1 MYVKFS
7 DSRRMHVRPLW
18 QAFLLSIA
26 TGSLYQ
32 VWWLGRTAYE
42 LEGAGSS
49 TRVRVAAWP
58 LGMLGVAALVL
69 WAAVASPGPAQQTA
83 AMVIGGAAA
92 TWLGLDLG
100 STIRHF
106 QDRAGVAQAEWY
118 RVQPA
123 FAVGLLVVA
132 LGIGVAGVQ
141 PGDPEIAGVLGP
153 LERAINAWATGLLLP
168 IWLLYLQHGLNQAL
182 VLLGPVTHAEDHYGM
197 LGGSAEDAER
207 IRARLA
213 IHHKSHQTSEQLE
226 DMPWVTASV
235 AALCTIVFTW
245 QIAAYGFSLSLDD
258 MRASGAATNELVLDG
273 EWWRLATQ
281 HLVHFSVDHWA
292 FNMFALLLGG
302 WLLERVIGHR
312 LMVGVVF
319 ASALGATVLTWFVGP
334 ALYGP
339 MAAEVVS
346 GGESGIGFGVI
357 GALVAVDHHA
367 TSPAGKFGRWMAV
380 IGMVS
385 SLAPGVGLLAHAG
398 GFLGGA
404 AAVIIARLLV
414 PARPDVVIEVVPT
427 AQTTQQPVQHVP
439 PPPVAVPPPVMPPV
453 ATNGLPPV
461 VPPPVTRPPW
471 S

>member
-1 MYVKFS
+1 MYVNFS
-7 DSRRMHVRPLW
+7 DTRRMHVRPLW
-18 QAFLLSIA
+18 QAFLLSMA

-42 LEGAGSS
+42 LEGAGAS
-49 TRVRVAAWP
+49 TRARVAAWP
-58 LGMLGVAALVL
+58 LGMLGAAALVL
-69 WAAVASPGPAQQTA
+69 WAAVASPGPDQQAA
-83 AMVIGGAAA
+83 AMVIGGALAVG
-92 TWLGLDLG
+92 LGLDLG
-100 STIRHF
+100 RTIGSF
-106 QDRAGVAQAEWY
+106 QDRAGVAPTEWY
-118 RVQPA
+118 RVKPA
-123 FAVGLLVVA
+123 FAVGLLVIA

-141 PGDPEIAGVLGP
+141 PGDPEIAGVLDP

-182 VLLGPVTHAEDHYGM
+182 MLLGPVTHAEDHFGT
-197 LGGSAEDAER
+197 LGGSAEEAER

-213 IHHKSHQTSEQLE
+213 IHHRSHQASEQLE

-235 AALCTIVFTW
+235 AAICTAVFTW
-245 QIAAYGFSLSLDD
+245 QVAMHGFSLSLDD
-258 MRASGAATNELVLDG
+258 MRASGASTNELVLDG

-302 WLLERVIGHR
+302 WLLERVVGHR
-312 LMVGVVF
+312 LMAGVVL
-319 ASALGATVLTWFVGP
+319 ASAVGATLLTWFLGP

-367 TSPAGKFGRWMAV
+367 TTPAGKFGRWMAV
-380 IGMVS
+380 IGLVS

-404 AAVIIARLLV
+404 AVVLLARLLV
-414 PARPDVVIEVVPT
+414 PVRPDVSIERVSSAPPVRPL
-427 AQTTQQPVQHVP
+427 TQSLPL
-439 PPPVAVPPPVMPPV
+439 PPVAMPPSIPPPAAAPV
-453 ATNGLPPV
+453 VPPV
-461 VPPPVTRPPW
+461 VPPPFTRPPW
-471 S
+471 Q